1 MGLRMER
8 SINNKIF
15 LPACIIACLAFI
27 AWGGFSPNAP
37 TAMQTQALARASFFL
52 AHDELREADS
62 VFTEFGLEGTMG
74 AGDLMQWVR
83 IKGTLAQYGQAGRLA
98 CRAMEKAPQYG
109 AMARFQ
115 LSEILKDAKIDTVR
129 SVVAAYGACA
139 AQSRAPDTADLRD
152 WMARTYEAFGL
163 FSEEIDALIVLDT
176 RSSPSA
182 RGLLECGKRAM
193 ARGLFTYAIPAAR
206 VAYDR
211 LAGPSDKALC
221 ALVLYQSYAKLGKT
235 DSAAWWL
242 VKAPMAKE
250 AFRAEA
256 AAFFQR
262 AGHAARADSLI
273 ETLPKSFMRDTLSI
287 RQSLFAHDVKAA
299 VDRAFRVFVGAAT
312 GAERS
317 AAMLWRMRTLVF
329 AGNLGAAREL
339 LDSIDF
345 SPSMRE
351 ADEILA
357 DKYAVFALQSDPSAW
372 GEFAEAVFAAW
383 AGFSDMACASL
394 MSPRL
399 DGISPRGKQL
409 ILSYCLKTLIAD
421 KVYLQA
427 RKAVEGLSREELSA
441 ENRYYYGDVLV
452 HSGEIEQGRR
462 VFEEL
467 VLKFPADVFSG
478 KARMALI
485 ALGN

>member
-1 MGLRMER
+1 M
-8 SINNKIF
+8 
-15 LPACIIACLAFI
+15 CLASI
-27 AWGGFSPNAP
+27 AGGGFSPNAP
-37 TAMQTQALARASFFL
+37 TALQTQALARASFFL

-62 VFTEFGLEGTMG
+62 VFTEFGLEATMG

-139 AQSRAPDTADLRD
+139 AQGRALDTADLRD

-163 FSEEIDALIVLDT
+163 FSEELDVMTKLDT
-176 RSSPSA
+176 RSSPSV
-182 RGLLECGKRAM
+182 RPLFECGKRAM
-193 ARGLFTYAIPAAR
+193 ARGLFTHAIPAER
-206 VAYDR
+206 MAYDR
-211 LAGPSDKALC
+211 FAGPLDKALC
-221 ALVLYQSYAKLGKT
+221 ALVLYQSYARLGKT

-242 VKAPMAKE
+242 AKAPMDKD

-256 AAFFQR
+256 AVFFQR
-262 AGHAARADSLI
+262 AGHAAKADSLI
-273 ETLPKSFMRDTLSI
+273 ETLPKSLMRDTLSI
-287 RQSLFAHDVKAA
+287 RQSLFSRDVKAA
-299 VDRAFRVFVGAAT
+299 AELALRVFVGAT
-312 GAERS
+312 PGAERS
-317 AAMLWRMRTLVF
+317 GAMLWRIRTLVF

-345 SPSMRE
+345 SASMKG

-372 GEFAEAVFAAW
+372 GEFAQAAFAAW
-383 AGFSDMACASL
+383 AGFSDMALASL
-394 MSPRL
+394 MPSRF
-399 DGISPRGKQL
+399 DNASPRGKQL
-409 ILSYCLKTLIAD
+409 ILSYGLKTLIAD
-421 KVYLQA
+421 KLYLQA
-427 RKAVEGLSREELSA
+427 RKAVERLSREELGA
-441 ENRYYYGDVLV
+441 ENRYYYGDALV
-452 HSGEIEQGRR
+452 HSGDLEQGRR

-478 KARMALI
+478 KARMALL

>member
-1 MGLRMER
+1 V
-8 SINNKIF
+8 
-15 LPACIIACLAFI
+15 CLAFS

-37 TAMQTQALARASFFL
+37 TALQTQALARASFFL

-98 CRAMEKAPQYG
+98 CRALEKAPQCG
-109 AMARFQ
+109 ALARFQ

-129 SVVAAYGACA
+129 SVVAAYGECA
-139 AQSRAPDTADLRD
+139 AQGRAQDTADLRD

-163 FSEEIDALIVLDT
+163 FSEEIDVITKLDT
-176 RSSPSA
+176 RISPSA
-182 RGLLECGKRAM
+182 RPLLECGKRAM
-193 ARGLFTYAIPAAR
+193 ARGLFTYAIPAER
-206 VAYDR
+206 MAYDR

-242 VKAPMAKE
+242 AKAPMANE
-250 AFRAEA
+250 TFRAEA
-256 AAFFQR
+256 VAFFQR
-262 AGHAARADSLI
+262 AGHAAKADSLI
-273 ETLPKSFMRDTLSI
+273 ETLPKSRMRDTLSI
-287 RQSLFAHDVKAA
+287 RQSLFGRDVKAA
-299 VDRAFRVFVGAAT
+299 ADRALRAFVEAAP
-312 GAERS
+312 GSERS
-317 AAMLWRMRTLVF
+317 GAMLWRIRTLIF
-329 AGNLGAAREL
+329 SGNLGAARGL

-345 SPSMRE
+345 SATMKD

-372 GEFAEAVFAAW
+372 GEFAKAAFAAW
-383 AGFSDMACASL
+383 AGFTDMALASL
-394 MSPRL
+394 MSPL
-399 DGISPRGKQL
+399 FDNLSPRGKQL
-409 ILSYCLKTLIAD
+409 ILSYGLKTLIAD

-427 RKAVEGLSREELSA
+427 RKAVERLSREDLSA
-441 ENRYYYGDVLV
+441 ENRYYYGDALV

-478 KARMALI
+478 KARMALL
-485 ALGN
+485 ASGN